1 MEDSS
6 QQGKRKLGKAERDVV
21 ALGIAIAAIILFV
34 GAGGTLMPQILRA
47 WTGNGETP
55 DIMLTNA
62 VLLNIALLICGWRR
76 YADLQEEVK
85 ERRRAE
91 ENARQLAETDAL
103 TGCRNRRSGTP
114 RIDALIAGAR
124 SSGREVALFMIDLD
138 NFKQINDLN
147 GHQAGDRVLTVV
159 ARRLRDALPAE
170 GIVARIGGDEFVCAF
185 THPLDETEKVD
196 QIAISVMK
204 ALSAPIECNR
214 LYLEPTGSLGISS
227 TCHQLT
233 ENEQP
238 DGETLLHRADIA
250 MYHAKK
256 HGRDSHCWFEPQME
270 DELHF
275 RNELESAIRR
285 GVVQGEFAP
294 FYEQQ
299 INLETGE
306 LTGFEMLARW
316 KSPRYGLV
324 SPDVFIPIAEEM
336 DMISELS
343 ECLIR
348 QALKDAKAWDP
359 RLSLWVNISPLQL
372 RDPWFAQRL
381 LHLLIESGF
390 PAQRLEI
397 EITESCLHENIGAV
411 RTIVSS
417 LKNQGIRISLDD
429 FGTGYSSLAQLRSLP
444 FDRLKIDRSF
454 VAEMSR
460 EGGSTDLVKANI
472 SLGKGL
478 SLPVTAEGIE
488 DSNALEALRALGDLK
503 GQGYLYG
510 QPEDAETTMKRLETM
525 KLLSPAPVE
534 EMREVS
540 SSQGEEAPFPDTRKA
555 G

>member
-1 MEDSS
+1 M
-6 QQGKRKLGKAERDVV
+6 
-21 ALGIAIAAIILFV
+21 
-34 GAGGTLMPQILRA
+34 
-47 WTGNGETP
+47 
-55 DIMLTNA
+55 
-62 VLLNIALLICGWRR
+62 
-76 YADLQEEVK
+76 
-85 ERRRAE
+85 
-91 ENARQLAETDAL
+91 
-103 TGCRNRRSGTP
+103 
-114 RIDALIAGAR
+114 
-124 SSGREVALFMIDLD
+124 
-138 NFKQINDLN
+138 
-147 GHQAGDRVLTVV
+147 
-159 ARRLRDALPAE
+159 
-170 GIVARIGGDEFVCAF
+170 
-185 THPLDETEKVD
+185 
-196 QIAISVMK
+196 
-204 ALSAPIECNR
+204 
-214 LYLEPTGSLGISS
+214 
-227 TCHQLT
+227 
-233 ENEQP
+233 
-238 DGETLLHRADIA
+238 
-250 MYHAKK
+250 
-256 HGRDSHCWFEPQME
+256 
-270 DELHF
+270 
-275 RNELESAIRR
+275 
-285 GVVQGEFAP
+285 QGEFAP

-299 INLETGE
+299 IDLETGE

-444 FDRLKIDRSF
+444 LDRLKIDRSF

-525 KLLSPAPVE
+525 KLLSPAPVK